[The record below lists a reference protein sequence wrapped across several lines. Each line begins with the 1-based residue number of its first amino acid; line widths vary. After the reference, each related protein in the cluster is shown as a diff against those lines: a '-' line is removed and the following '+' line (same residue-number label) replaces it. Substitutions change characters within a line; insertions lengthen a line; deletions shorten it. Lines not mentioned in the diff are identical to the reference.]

1 MKFKKTVMSAALEEM
16 MAFPEE
22 QVEPLTEE
30 EVQVFED
37 TEGDEL
43 VEGINVAVEAIEQLE
58 CLIAT
63 MEAAAQDQNFG
74 KYNLPLYQNSLENIC
89 KSLGTKVTGLSQE
102 AFGDDVVLSTEGLK
116 DMASKVI
123 KTIKAL
129 IARFVTWYKNT
140 YTSKNA
146 VILKFAKNNV
156 NKLSKLNKENWN
168 PEAVVSY
175 YDTMFCGFFYP
186 VGKGALKSVA
196 VMEQYLDL
204 YVKDMN
210 NQIEAVQDAIN
221 LLSSNLPCS
230 KEKFEGFLREKVSSF
245 AELVGPASKIHTYV
259 TLAKNE
265 DDTREGG
272 PGNKDHTNITVGS
285 FSDMEKV
292 CTYLKN
298 HSQHNWGGRVNT
310 IASEINS
317 ILHALEK
324 MQADGI
330 DIDNSILS
338 VVSKSITAVSFV
350 FHDTGELMYHANR
363 IVEKALRAGVGE
375 DNKHTGK

>member
-1 MKFKKTVMSAALEEM
+1 MSVALEEM
-16 MAFPEE
+16 LALPGEN
-22 QVEPLTEE
+22 VEPLTEE
-30 EVQVFED
+30 EAKVFED
-37 TEGDEL
+37 TEGEEL
-43 VEGINVAVEAIEQLE
+43 VEDITVAIEAIEQLE
-58 CLIAT
+58 CLITT
-63 MEAAAQDQNFG
+63 MEAAAQDPNFG
-74 KYNLPLYQNSLENIC
+74 KYNLPVYQNSLESIC

-102 AFGDDVVLSTEGLK
+102 AFSDSVVLSTEGLK

-123 KTIKAL
+123 ETIKAL
-129 IARFVTWYKNT
+129 LARLMTWFKNT

-156 NKLSKLNKENWN
+156 IQLSKLNKENWN

-186 VGKGALKSVA
+186 VGKGSLKSVA
-196 VMEQYLDL
+196 VMEQYLDR
-204 YVKDMN
+204 YVTDMN

-221 LLSSNLPCS
+221 KLSSKLPCT
-230 KEKFEGFLREKVSSF
+230 KEKFEGAIREEVSGF
-245 AELVGPASKIHTYV
+245 AELVGPASKIHSYV

-265 DDTREGG
+265 DDNREGG
-272 PGNKDHTNITVGS
+272 PGNKNHTNITVGS

-298 HSQHNWGGRVNT
+298 HNQHNWGGRINT

-317 ILHALEK
+317 ILRALEK
-324 MQADGI
+324 MQADGVN
-330 DIDNSILS
+330 IDNSILS
-338 VVSKSITAVSFV
+338 AISKSITAVSFV
-350 FHDTGELMYHANR
+350 FHDTAELMYHGNR

-375 DNKHTGK
+375 NADRKSK